1 MTTPADEITTA
12 ANRLL
17 ALTEAAT
24 PGPWATADGAIPHG
38 HRVGT
43 ADETE
48 WVAWTGAITE
58 ERSEADAAFI
68 ATMHPGV
75 ASAIAAWLQVE
86 AFQVMHN
93 GRSIATTHHA
103 LAVARQINGTGDQ
116 QR

>member
-1 MTTPADEITTA
+1 MTTPADEVHAA

-17 ALTEAAT
+17 ALAEAVDHDIATNPYWSVERPQPHAHAPLYARGIDRAT
-24 PGPWATADGAIPHG
+24 PAA
-38 HRVGT
+38 
-43 ADETE
+43 
-48 WVAWTGAITE
+48 
-58 ERSEADAAFI
+58 AAF
-68 ATMHPGV
+68 AAAMHPGV
-75 ASAIAAWLQVE
+75 AAAIAAWLQVE

>member
-1 MTTPADEITTA
+1 MTTA
-12 ANRLL
+12 ADELRTAANKLL
-17 ALTEAAT
+17 ALTDAAT
-24 PGPWATADGAIPHG
+24 PGPWATADGTIPHG

-43 ADETE
+43 VDKTG

-68 ATMHPGV
+68 AAMHPGV

-86 AFQVMHN
+86 AFRVLHN
-93 GRSIATTHHA
+93 GRNAITHHA
-103 LAVARQINGTGDQ
+103 LAVARAINGGE

>member
-1 MTTPADEITTA
+1 MTTPANEIHAA

-17 ALTEAAT
+17 TLTEAAT

-58 ERSEADAAFI
+58 DRSEADAAFI
-68 ATMHPGV
+68 AAMHPGV

-93 GRSIATTHHA
+93 GRTATTHHA
-103 LAVARQINGTGDQ
+103 LAVARQILGGEQ
-116 QR
+116 P